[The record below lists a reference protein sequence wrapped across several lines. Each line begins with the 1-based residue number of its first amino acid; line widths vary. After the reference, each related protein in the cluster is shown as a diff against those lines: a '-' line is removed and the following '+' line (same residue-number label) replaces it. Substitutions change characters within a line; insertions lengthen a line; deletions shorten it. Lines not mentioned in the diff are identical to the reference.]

1 VSPSLPGRV
10 GRYEVVALIGT
21 GAFATVFQ
29 ARDDRLDA
37 DVALKVL
44 AENHSFDPEIRG
56 RFITE
61 GHLLRR
67 VDSPHVVSVF
77 DLGETDAGQPFL
89 VLDLATGGDLGT
101 RRRSLGPP
109 GGDGAVAG
117 RHILRVAEQV
127 ALALGA
133 LHAEQ
138 VVHRDV
144 SPGNLLIRSGQH
156 PTSTTAGGGLLRPGE
171 RLMLADLGLSKDL
184 AQASGLT
191 VGAGT
196 AGFTPPEQG
205 EGGWVDARADIWSAS
220 ALLVW
225 LALGRGPGDDHSW
238 RRELLDLGWL
248 PPMVDEL
255 ARGLAPEAEER
266 HPTAAVWAAALRTA
280 ADPPVAVST
289 SGPWAPMAEGPP
301 KVPVGTGASAPSRRR
316 SAIKA
321 AMAVAAAVLLVAGG
335 WWLADG
341 TGGSD
346 GTVET
351 TRTLADGQV
360 QVTASA
366 GDLRVSAT
374 GPEILRVG
382 EAGTFTAE
390 VDGAAHY
397 VWLAPDG
404 TPYTDVATL
413 VVLPS
418 SPGVTT
424 VRLVGLDGDGDMVSA
439 QRAVRVRAT
448 S

>member
-1 VSPSLPGRV
+1 MSPSLPGKV

-21 GAFATVFQ
+21 GAFATVFR

-101 RRRSLGPP
+101 RRRSLVRP
-109 GGDGAVAG
+109 GADGAVASSDV
-117 RHILRVAEQV
+117 LAVAEQV

-133 LHAEQ
+133 LHAER

-144 SPGNLLIRSGQH
+144 TPGNLLIRSGLR
-156 PTSTTAGGGLLRPGE
+156 PALPASTADRLLRPGE

-184 AQASGLT
+184 AVASGLT

-205 EGGWVDARADIWSAS
+205 EGGWIDARADIWSAS

-225 LALGRGPGDDHSW
+225 LALGRGPGEDDTW
-238 RRELLDLGWL
+238 RRELLWKGWL
-248 PPMVDEL
+248 PGLVDEL
-255 ARGLAPEAEER
+255 SRGLAPEAGDR
-266 HPTAAVWAAALRTA
+266 HPTAAAWAGALRAAAAPIAPAPTPRPSTA
-280 ADPPVAVST
+280 
-289 SGPWAPMAEGPP
+289 GGGPP
-301 KVPVGTGASAPSRRR
+301 DGPTGTTSALRGRR
-316 SAIKA
+316 SVRRGA
-321 AMAVAAAVLLVAGG
+321 AAAAVAVVLVGGG
-335 WWLADG
+335 WWLGDRVDSGDG
-341 TGGSD
+341 T
-346 GTVET
+346 ERT
-351 TRTLADGQV
+351 TRTLADGRV
-360 QVTASA
+360 RVTASA
-366 GDLRVSAT
+366 GDLRVSTT
-374 GPEILRVG
+374 GPEAVRVD
-382 EAGTFTAE
+382 EPATFTAD
-390 VDGAAHY
+390 VSGATHY
-397 VWLAPDG
+397 VWFAPDG
-404 TPYTDVATL
+404 SPYTDEPTL
-413 VVLPS
+413 VVRPT

-424 VRLVGLDGDGDMVSA
+424 IRLVGLDGDGDMVSA
-439 QRAVRVRAT
+439 EQTLRVRPA